1 MTEINVG
8 TCIAGRYRVLELI
21 GSGGMA
27 NVYRALDT
35 DSRRDVAVKV
45 LKPECAEDREFLRRF
60 RSEAQAVLN
69 LSHDNIVRSFDVGQ
83 WEGYHYIV
91 LEYVPG
97 KTLKQVIT
105 EEAPFDNKRIINIGC
120 QLCDALGHAHERS
133 IIHRDVKPQNI
144 MISDRGRVKVADFGI
159 ARFTDASTVTYAGD
173 KILGSVHYLSPEQAR
188 GESVDAKSDIYSLG
202 IVLYEMATGV
212 VPFNADNTVSI
223 AIKHLQENMV
233 PPIERNPA
241 LGAALNG
248 IILRATAKDKAE
260 RYSSMR
266 ELRKDLLRAVREPN
280 VDFAGKAA
288 QRSREPR
295 GLGPLLRAPKK
306 RGQKAPASAVAK
318 RIMALAVGVFL
329 IAGILLAVV
338 LIGSTL
344 SNRQN
349 RGQVAYVPTLTGK
362 SLSEATQTG
371 SAMGFH
377 VDVRSSIVTEDVP
390 TNTVINQDPQS
401 GTQGYVGDTIYVDV
415 SAGPATIEAP
425 ELIGRTL
432 SDALVI
438 LEEWELEVE
447 SITYDPTS
455 DAPSGQIID
464 QLPEA
469 GTELYAG
476 DAVQLFVS
484 GTQEDHTILSKV
496 TGLPLAD
503 AVNRLKNDGFSRIFV
518 RLEESDEL
526 PGEVLRQEPAPGEL
540 TAGDA
545 TVDLWVS
552 APLSYAYGLD
562 VAYNLKID
570 QTSSRVMVLNP
581 SDGVYYVLYEAVLPA
596 GQQTVSFTVRS
607 NSADPVELIVTVDGE
622 EARRESVTPVRR
634 VEEAAPSPS
643 STAAPEDGS
652 GDE

>member
-1 MTEINVG
+1 
-8 TCIAGRYRVLELI
+8 
-21 GSGGMA
+21 
-27 NVYRALDT
+27 
-35 DSRRDVAVKV
+35 
-45 LKPECAEDREFLRRF
+45 
-60 RSEAQAVLN
+60 
-69 LSHDNIVRSFDVGQ
+69 
-83 WEGYHYIV
+83 
-91 LEYVPG
+91 
-97 KTLKQVIT
+97 
-105 EEAPFDNKRIINIGC
+105 
-120 QLCDALGHAHERS
+120 
-133 IIHRDVKPQNI
+133 
-144 MISDRGRVKVADFGI
+144 
-159 ARFTDASTVTYAGD
+159 
-173 KILGSVHYLSPEQAR
+173 
-188 GESVDAKSDIYSLG
+188 
-202 IVLYEMATGV
+202 
-212 VPFNADNTVSI
+212 
-223 AIKHLQENMV
+223 
-233 PPIERNPA
+233 
-241 LGAALNG
+241 
-248 IILRATAKDKAE
+248 
-260 RYSSMR
+260 
-266 ELRKDLLRAVREPN
+266 
-280 VDFAGKAA
+280 
-288 QRSREPR
+288 
-295 GLGPLLRAPKK
+295 
-306 RGQKAPASAVAK
+306 
-318 RIMALAVGVFL
+318 
-329 IAGILLAVV
+329 
-338 LIGSTL
+338 
-344 SNRQN
+344 
-349 RGQVAYVPTLTGK
+349 
-362 SLSEATQTG
+362 
-371 SAMGFH
+371 MGFH

-622 EARRESVTPVRR
+622 EARRGERDACTAGGGGRAFALFHSRAGERERR
-634 VEEAAPSPS
+634 
-643 STAAPEDGS
+643 
-652 GDE
+652 